1 MCLCSSRYFT
11 LEAEQR
17 FTLVDSV
24 ICGVTCIRHASPYPL
39 YSTRTPA
46 SSVHQVIALTPNA
59 GEDNQTGMYVPME
72 SRVLWFKE
80 IYKIILD
87 TEGCISGLARTFI
100 INFIIFLL
108 LGHERSERIRLVLY
122 TEGMNI

>member
-1 MCLCSSRYFT
+1 MVMCLCSSRYFT

-72 SRVLWFKE
+72 GGVLWFKE
-80 IYKIILD
+80 IHY
-87 TEGCISGLARTFI
+87 ISTVYRGNEHLNNMKLFI
-100 INFIIFLL
+100 KPGITPSFVSSHF
-108 LGHERSERIRLVLY
+108 
-122 TEGMNI
+122 